1 MKQNESESDR
11 MSISDVKQ
19 DLRRMHAL
27 PRTHVYLDI
36 TVTEEVLACLVSSP
50 KKKKKKLES
59 KLSNSPWGHM
69 KGPAIFNE
77 YLK

>member
-1 MKQNESESDR
+1 MEQKESESNR
-11 MSISDVKQ
+11 MSIRDVEKQ

-36 TVTEEVLACLVSSP
+36 TIIVEVSTCLVSSP
-50 KKKKKKLES
+50 KKKKLES

-69 KGPAIFNE
+69 KEPGIFHE
-77 YLK
+77 YF